1 MDVSAAYCSS
11 YVVTTATAV
20 AICPRLPN
28 THAHTHNCLLFVC
41 ARVAQ
46 NQESP
51 LEAPLSAEAAYI
63 VEQIVYP
70 SDDRDPNLLRAIVFG
85 SVGPVVLRMLVA

>member
-1 MDVSAAYCSS
+1 M
-11 YVVTTATAV
+11 
-20 AICPRLPN
+20 
-28 THAHTHNCLLFVC
+28 
-41 ARVAQ
+41 AQ

-85 SVGPVVLRMLVA
+85 SAGPVVLRMLVS